1 MRKRGVAVI
10 VVIQMVRGKI
20 LLLTQKKFMLLFLFL
35 TVFFFIDGRWKVL
48 MYCCGCYCCGNRNID
63 ALFFSSFIMPFVQ
76 NKAWSP
82 DGFCPHHGP
91 QAAAAASTSDGG
103 LPPDLVHRV
112 RGVVPAAVDWLV
124 QEIAKN
130 AEAAFA
136 RAHPPPLKSSSVS
149 GRRNSKRKM
158 APANEGGGGG
168 DESQAE
174 AAAASSSTAAAPMSP
189 ATGGEGMDVEE
200 PQQPEA
206 SASAEVMADVTAA
219 VDLAAAVHSEDDNY
233 MDEFLFVDDEVED
246 VTFPGMD
253 NAADSVTARHSY
265 ASGLASAPSAA
276 MRAHVFSPGAASATA
291 AGGIDRSLRDDI
303 IAASLQRQRDD
314 EARAE
319 EVGRIGAH
327 GHGLYIVLHAD
338 DIHSTLQLLD
348 AIREFLGSNN
358 YYTDTLLQKMIR
370 ALRQYG
376 QLIVWGT
383 METAAEVG
391 TTNVH
396 LWMDGDRVACTR
408 VGAVVLERTSR
419 LTKHGLFCGI
429 MTRDQLVMEQRAV
442 ALLQWLSEVARS
454 CDPLCQTVAE
464 CILPQRHLVPLLRA
478 DFKMSAR
485 VTKAWYS
492 LLLTLLAVPTFKSH
506 LAAAYCDTYR
516 TVTAKYARGMGVM
529 ERSGYT
535 LSVQFLNRVTYV
547 VDLVQ
552 GRDLLGKLGKS
563 LFETLVVAR
572 DKAPIGSSQGPFSS
586 WSQRARQAHNT
597 DHGMMFLM
605 RTATLQD
612 GVGGDGGLTTT
623 AAGAP
628 GDVLAD
634 LGSMVT
640 GSGGG
645 AALTTTTA
653 AARRAAAVRRLNP
666 NHFVLTHRRYSPCI
680 SDLKCVLN
688 VKGMPRLFACQGGS
702 FLRDWIDTLSCAQL
716 STYSHKIYI
725 MCLAS
730 FVLFSNFS
738 F

>member
-1 MRKRGVAVI
+1 M
-10 VVIQMVRGKI
+10 
-20 LLLTQKKFMLLFLFL
+20 
-35 TVFFFIDGRWKVL
+35 
-48 MYCCGCYCCGNRNID
+48 
-63 ALFFSSFIMPFVQ
+63 
-76 NKAWSP
+76 
-82 DGFCPHHGP
+82 
-91 QAAAAASTSDGG
+91 
-103 LPPDLVHRV
+103 
-112 RGVVPAAVDWLV
+112 

-136 RAHPPPLKSSSVS
+136 RAHPPPTPPPAAVVLKKPLSLSDINKQQ
-149 GRRNSKRKM
+149 RNSKRKM
-158 APANEGGGGG
+158 TSANDGDEEEE
-168 DESQAE
+168 DESQSE
-174 AAAASSSTAAAPMSP
+174 AAIAASAASATPMSP
-189 ATGGEGMDVEE
+189 ASMEEGMDVDE
-200 PQQPEA
+200 PQQPA
-206 SASAEVMADVTAA
+206 AAAAQVMAAAAAA
-219 VDLAAAVHSEDDNY
+219 VDAEDNDNT
-233 MDEFLFVDDEVED
+233 DELLFVDDEVED
-246 VTFPGMD
+246 VTFPGMYSSS
-253 NAADSVTARHSY
+253 ASYVTARNNSF
-265 ASGLASAPSAA
+265 AGGLASPGTASA
-276 MRAHVFSPGAASATA
+276 MRAHVFSPMAASSTA
-291 AGGIDRSLRDDI
+291 AGGADRSLRNDLVT
-303 IAASLQRQRDD
+303 ASLQQQRDD
-314 EARAE
+314 ENRAE

-338 DIHSTLQLLD
+338 DIHSTQQLLD
-348 AIREFLGSNN
+348 AVREFLGSNN

-370 ALRQYG
+370 SLRQYG

-391 TTNVH
+391 MTNVH
-396 LWMDGDRVACTR
+396 LWMDGDRVACSR

-429 MTRDQLVMEQRAV
+429 LTRDQLVMEQRAV

-563 LFETLVVAR
+563 LLETLLVAR
-572 DKAPIGSSQGPFSS
+572 ADKAPIGGSHGPFTS
-586 WSQRARQAHNT
+586 WGQRARQAHT
-597 DHGMMFLM
+597 DQGMMFLM

-612 GVGGDGGLTTT
+612 GGGGDGGFST
-623 AAGAP
+623 AAGPP
-628 GDVLAD
+628 GGVLAD
-634 LGSMVT
+634 LDSMVT
-640 GSGGG
+640 GSSSG
-645 AALTTTTA
+645 AALSAAA

-716 STYSHKIYI
+716 STYFTKTDVSCAFRLFVFVFLTYQ
-725 MCLAS
+725 CFFSVCVCSGSASVETLAARPC
-730 FVLFSNFS
+730 
-738 F
+738 